1 MAVVQALL
9 SLLLLSP
16 ALAQVLVTVD
26 PFNGDDAA
34 CSSAQ
39 EKMGGGACKF
49 PESCTSCIRQAN
61 DVFWCIG
68 TCAHTLVPSR
78 PY

>member
-49 PESCTSCIRQAN
+49 PESCIRQTMCFG
-61 DVFWCIG
+61 VKVYVY
-68 TCAHTLVPSR
+68 TSR